1 MATTRPQNPRFP
13 HTCVITRPQ
22 DDDPMV
28 DETEEVVI
36 YEGKCRAYDKNT
48 TSDKGDVL
56 NSQRGLALP
65 LDREGW
71 IALGTVPR
79 EGDKVMV
86 DRGTHKE
93 FGRVIDVNAANFR
106 GTHIIWRYDRN

>member
-1 MATTRPQNPRFP
+1 MATTRPNNPRFP
-13 HTCVITRPQ
+13 HLCVITRPA
-22 DDDPMV
+22 DEDPMV
-28 DETEEVVI
+28 DENEEAVI

-48 TSDKGDVL
+48 TSDKGEVL

-65 LDREGW
+65 VDRDGW

-79 EGDKVMV
+79 EGDKVEV

-93 FGRVIDVNAANFR
+93 YGRVIDVNAANFR
-106 GTHIIWRYDRN
+106 GTHLVWKYGRN